1 LRGLDI
7 RIPDAIGEKPT
18 EKAEPAKK
26 EKGSRTPA
34 DAPKGPPAEAR
45 KKKDTASEGA
55 RNAPAPGAMGAES
68 MLRTGR
74 TEASVEEEEAA
85 DGEPE
90 LADAVEATAEA
101 EEGEGEP
108 VCAYGVEV
116 VELLEM
122 EPIDEHTR
130 RPRRKVPWNRY
141 ASAVFAVVF
150 VLGVLNAAASLLYS
164 SGTVSP
170 AEVFQSSTCEV
181 AGEVRDV
188 AGHPVPNAKVVVTD
202 SSRSASTNRDGW
214 YVIKGLSPGPHRVE
228 ATAEGFNNM
237 SVRTDLQPNLLNT
250 IDFTLEKGARD
261 VQLDESSA
269 PDFDSVGTSYLWAIP
284 LLVVF
289 SVCALLAAIYC
300 IRRPGPSRV
309 TLALGAL
316 GILSFGFGAGSVL
329 AIAGTL
335 LAAMPVAE
343 GGALPLKK
351 LRVGVSYPSREP
363 VASQRPKMKR
373 TGDESGLEPR
383 SYGEYDRTAAVEEG
397 KGAATKAH
405 LEPVTPP
412 EGGALPLEPVPLAEG
427 AAPALRPV
435 PPAEAAADGVE
446 AAKPPPLKDKTAESE
461 LDGPAAPRHERVAGR
476 ARAGPVPKRFV
487 RRSTKGTLRC
497 FTCMDEIHLG
507 SEYIKCVCGK
517 TVHVHCL
524 EEPRCPGCG
533 QKFGRPGKK

>member
-1 LRGLDI
+1 MGF
-7 RIPDAIGEKPT
+7 PDPVGQ
-18 EKAEPAKK
+18 EPPERAGTTGN
-26 EKGSRTPA
+26 EKGPRE
-34 DAPKGPPAEAR
+34 PAEAPKVPPAMPR

-55 RNAPAPGAMGAES
+55 RKAQAPDALGAES

-74 TEASVEEEEAA
+74 TEASVEEEE
-85 DGEPE
+85 DGDREPE
-90 LADAVEATAEA
+90 LADGVEATAEA
-101 EEGEGEP
+101 EAGEGEP
-108 VCAYGVEV
+108 VCGYGVEV

-141 ASAVFAVVF
+141 ASVLFLVVF

-164 SGTVSP
+164 SGAVSP

-188 AGHPVPNAKVVVTD
+188 AGHPVANAKVVVTD

-237 SVRTDLQPNLLNT
+237 SVRTDLQSNLLNT

-261 VQLDESSA
+261 ILLDESSA
-269 PDFDSVGTSYLWAIP
+269 PDFDQVGSSYLWAIP
-284 LLVVF
+284 MLVVF

-300 IRRPGPSRV
+300 IRHPGPSSV
-309 TLALGAL
+309 TIALGAL

-329 AIAGTL
+329 AVAGTL
-335 LAAMPVAE
+335 LAALPLAE

-351 LRVGVSYPSREP
+351 LRVGVSYPSRESAAGP
-363 VASQRPKMKR
+363 RSKMGRK
-373 TGDESGLEPR
+373 GAEGGLEAL
-383 SYGEYDRTAAVEEG
+383 SYGEYDRTAAVEG
-397 KGAATKAH
+397 GAGAATRPR

-412 EGGALPLEPVPLAEG
+412 EGGAPPLEEVPPAEG
-427 AAPALRPV
+427 AAIAPQPV
-435 PPAEAAADGVE
+435 PPAEGAEEVIGT
-446 AAKPPPLKDKTAESE
+446 AKPPVLSDKTAESE
-461 LDGPAAPRHERVAGR
+461 LEAPAVPHHKSAAGK
-476 ARAGPVPKRFV
+476 AKAGALPKRFV
-487 RRSTKGTLRC
+487 RRSSKGTLRC
-497 FTCMDEIHLG
+497 FTCVDEIRLG
-507 SEYIKCVCGK
+507 SEYIRCACGR
-517 TVHVHCL
+517 TVHLHCL

-533 QKFGRPGKK
+533 QGFGRPGKK